1 MLEKHGCRVKK
12 LKSELYY
19 SSTLC
24 LVVFQVLH
32 SANLWHMNQRL
43 FKDSFKAVG
52 ELKVIMQCTR
62 VHTHTSQT
70 LHVTDKLVWLVRPSL
85 TTPKSGEEGAV

>member
-1 MLEKHGCRVKK
+1 MSYTIVLLVSYNIV
-12 LKSELYY
+12 LLYA
-19 SSTLC
+19 S
-24 LVVFQVLH
+24 
-32 SANLWHMNQRL
+32 LWHMNQCL

-70 LHVTDKLVWLVRPSL
+70 LHVTDKLAWLARPSL
-85 TTPKSGEEGAV
+85 TNREEGAV